1 MEYGAPQWRNAKAAL
16 YSALKVL
23 SSMKQGFL
31 LLSLDL
37 RIVLDQQGCMIM
49 CSVLYEAIHLA
60 GF

>member
-1 MEYGAPQWRNAKAAL
+1 MELPSGEMLRL
-16 YSALKVL
+16 LCYSALEVL
-23 SSMKQGFL
+23 RSMRQGFL